1 MTQTAKGKD
10 FNVEYLLHPAGA
22 FRTPMEVV
30 NDPDMTVQEKRAIL
44 ASWASDACA
53 VEASPELREPSPATV
68 VRFDEIMDALKKLD
82 GDAASRPNYG
92 RFINRAQRWKDLYH
106 ANARGRRLFGHEQFG
121 HEQRQPGMRRTLDAM
136 KAIEQERPGLV
147 EDASLAAGELA
158 KRQRDGGRIP
168 E

>member
-1 MTQTAKGKD
+1 MTQTAKEKD
-10 FNVEYLLHPAGA
+10 FNLDHLLHPAGA

-53 VEASPELREPSPATV
+53 VEASPELRERSPTTV
-68 VRFDEIMDALKKLD
+68 VRFDEIMEALKRLD
-82 GDAASRPNYG
+82 GEAANRPDYG
-92 RFINRAQRWKDLYH
+92 RFINRAQRWKDLYR
-106 ANARGRRLFGHEQFG
+106 ANERGRQLFAKDS
-121 HEQRQPGMRRTLDAM
+121 RQPGMRRALDEM

-147 EDASLAAGELA
+147 GNASLAAGELA
-158 KRQRDGGRIP
+158 KRHGGDGGDGGRMP